1 MKKSAVTVFILLLG
15 AAYMVTCSGCS
26 GAGKYK
32 KYSSTDPEL
41 NLTMDHIPGWEPSE
55 TRGAHNSYAD
65 VYFGEPWDKVGAKTR
80 RASIEVISFQGPKTG
95 TPDIS
100 AVAEGITAGNLK
112 FNDGKLLGKE
122 KIKLPAGEAMD
133 LSFSFKAPDRLYSTA
148 SKLVPVKERVVILN
162 NGGKLYTVKYQN
174 REEAF
179 DKYSKDFDHIVR
191 SIRFKV
197 KR

>member
-1 MKKSAVTVFILLLG
+1 
-15 AAYMVTCSGCS
+15 MVTCSGCS

-41 NLTMDHIPGWEPSE
+41 NLTMYYIPGWEFSE
-55 TRGAHNSYAD
+55 TRGAHNSYVD
-65 VYFGEPWDKVGAKTR
+65 VYFGEPWDKVRAKTR
-80 RASIEVISFQGPKTG
+80 RASIEVVSFQVPKTG

-100 AVAEGITAGNLK
+100 ALAEGIAAGKLRL
-112 FNDGKLLGKE
+112 NDGKLLGKA

-133 LSFSFKAPDRLYSTA
+133 LSFSFKAPDRLYNTS
-148 SKLVPVKERVVILN
+148 SKLLTVKERVVILK
-162 NGGKLYTVKYQN
+162 NGDSLYTVKYQN

-179 DKYSKDFDHIVR
+179 DKYSKDFNNIVR